1 MARIDRRGKQA
12 LDESY
17 RYFRN
22 LEGGAEPELFI
33 HTRSLNTLSN
43 ALHFAETG
51 EFKLTRQLW
60 RRLQQALFDRLVAS
74 FSGRFMVMNADREI
88 MEFGTSMP
96 EEGYVTFRPD
106 GCKRTEDMAVIEI
119 SRLYPKTH
127 VVLSKLWAEGRTR
140 LTPEDVA
147 AVPDC
152 AEDTGVCMMKP
163 VVLGRETLEVESRS
177 GKQEAYRKWWEL
189 YWQAYCTRKKAE
201 RQELYRHMIE
211 IEAVWGDLYY

>member
-22 LEGGAEPELFI
+22 LESGAPPELFI

-60 RRLQQALFDRLVAS
+60 RRLQQALFDRLLGS
-74 FSGRFMVMNADREI
+74 FSGRFTVLNSHGQVL
-88 MEFGTSMP
+88 EFGTSIP
-96 EEGYVTFRPD
+96 EDGYVSFRPD
-106 GCKRTEDMAVIEI
+106 GCKRTEDMARIEV

-140 LTPEDVA
+140 MTPDDVA
-147 AVPDC
+147 SVPDC
-152 AEDTGVCMMKP
+152 SVDTGVCMMKP
-163 VVLGRETLEVESRS
+163 IVLGRETLEVESEH
-177 GKQEAYRKWWEL
+177 GKHDAYRKWWEL
-189 YWQAYCTRKKAE
+189 YWQAYCTPKKAE
-201 RQELYRHMIE
+201 RQGLYRHMVE
-211 IEAVWGDLYY
+211 IEAVWGDMYY